1 MEGTTKI
8 AFEKYP
14 KFKKINKNK
23 KFVHIIDP
31 NQKTR
36 QQKVSKRKR
45 SIV

>member
-14 KFKKINKNK
+14 KLKKNKNK

>member
-14 KFKKINKNK
+14 KLKKNKNK

-31 NQKTR
+31 NQKNTAA
-36 QQKVSKRKR
+36 KSK
-45 SIV
+45 